1 MGIAPRKGFRSI
13 LARRTTM
20 YDPLLE
26 VRDDTV
32 AVAVAVTA
40 TARDTAVNSNAD
52 VNANAN
58 TVTTACASPELLE
71 RVRSSADSKTFRHGG
86 GGSNN
91 ISITNTKRVNI
102 GGSCINVNS
111 NNVNSNNVNSINNVN
126 ENTNNTSTTTTTTST
141 TTTTAVEDAYHYADT
156 LLETSYIYV
165 DNALDTTQK
174 AATELLDTS
183 TCLGREMMMSTAAS
197 SCASLTTV
205 GPVLHP
211 FLETASDAV
220 ENVVAEIQEFVEYHQ
235 VLLEKHLYDCSGQ
248 QQNNNINAM
257 NNAMNNN
264 IDGPITNI
272 SIEVQMRSTE

>member
-26 VRDDTV
+26 VRDDT
-32 AVAVAVTA
+32 VAVAVTA

-102 GGSCINVNS
+102 GGSCINNNS
-111 NNVNSNNVNSINNVN
+111 INVNSINNVN